1 MDFLSSLIAYASLHW
16 SFSESEVKVIHS
28 NYCQNLYFQ
37 PGAQEKLETYGCDIY
52 EIEAEVTRVKSGRY

>member
-1 MDFLSSLIAYASLHW
+1 MDFLSSLIAVALTHW
-16 SFSESEVKVIHS
+16 FTADEVTTIHS

-37 PGAQEKLETYGCDIY
+37 PDSFEKMMQYECDIY